1 METDRNPEGVTQRID
16 LDKYDMA
23 KKRRIEEKKEGGK
36 RKSEEPNHEKMKIVR
51 SEGESQGQ
59 VNKKMDVD
67 LILESEWEGI
77 KDELRQEKIP
87 LLMIEG
93 SDMDK
98 AIQAARIQDML
109 GEYYVWKQPKSEQ
122 SSRSLKMMNH
132 IGGKGVMVGGIK
144 VWSNSKSIERK
155 LRDEVRRK
163 EFLHSESL
171 KEGKG
176 RKWKEIIEEGILEE
190 IGERESLGE
199 LNLVERNESKYS
211 PGMLVVGKDD

>member
-1 METDRNPEGVTQRID
+1 METDRNPVGVTQRID
-16 LDKYDMA
+16 LDDYDMA
-23 KKRRIEEKKEGGK
+23 KKRRIEERKEGEK

-59 VNKKMDVD
+59 VNKEMDVD

-109 GEYYVWKQPKSEQ
+109 GE
-122 SSRSLKMMNH
+122 
-132 IGGKGVMVGGIK
+132 
-144 VWSNSKSIERK
+144 
-155 LRDEVRRK
+155 
-163 EFLHSESL
+163 
-171 KEGKG
+171 
-176 RKWKEIIEEGILEE
+176 
-190 IGERESLGE
+190 
-199 LNLVERNESKYS
+199 
-211 PGMLVVGKDD
+211 